1 MQNFEYSVTKEDAAH
16 LTANQLKRLLPEHLE
31 GHTQEIHYFL
41 IENNGYWDITD
52 DRPRTLRAC
61 WEVLC
66 RLPQETTQTIMYGDP
81 VVLIAPE
88 RACWG
93 RALPMSLACPRT
105 KCGWIY
111 LAPELEDQSD
121 RVIVAVVAHELAHIV
136 IGDILGEESEKK
148 ADDLVRR
155 WGFSMELDAL
165 REINPNHR
173 Y

>member
-1 MQNFEYSVTKEDAAH
+1 MKKLENPVTWENAAH
-16 LTANQLKRLLPEHLE
+16 LTADQLRRLLPEDLE
-31 GHTQEIHYFL
+31 GPIQEIHYFL
-41 IENNGYWDITD
+41 IGQNGYWDITD

-66 RLPQETTQTIMYGDP
+66 RLPEKITQGIMYGDP

-93 RALPMSLACPRT
+93 RALPMSLPRA
-105 KCGWIY
+105 KFGWIY

-121 RVIVAVVAHELAHIV
+121 RVIVAVVAHELAHVI
-136 IGDILGEESEKK
+136 IGDITGDESEKK
-148 ADDLVRR
+148 ADLLIRE
-155 WGFSMELDAL
+155 WGFSAELDAL
-165 REINPNHR
+165 QKINPNHC

>member
-1 MQNFEYSVTKEDAAH
+1 MGT
-16 LTANQLKRLLPEHLE
+16 
-31 GHTQEIHYFL
+31 
-41 IENNGYWDITD
+41 WDITD

-66 RLPQETTQTIMYGDP
+66 RLPQEITQNIIYGDP
-81 VVLIAPE
+81 IVLVAPE

-93 RALPMSLACPRT
+93 WALPMSLPFRRA
-105 KCGWIY
+105 KFGWIY

-121 RVIVAVVAHELAHIV
+121 RVIVAVVAHELAHII
-136 IGDILGEESEKK
+136 IGDITGDESEKK
-148 ADDLVRR
+148 ADELIRE
-155 WGFSMELDAL
+155 WGFSPELDAL

>member
-1 MQNFEYSVTKEDAAH
+1 MKKVENPVTCENAAH
-16 LTANQLKRLLPEHLE
+16 LTADQLRRLLPEALE
-31 GHTQEIHYFL
+31 GDIQEIHCFL
-41 IENNGYWDITD
+41 IGQNGYWDITD
-52 DRPRTLRAC
+52 DRPRTLEAC